1 MCERVWVVDHTR
13 CRYQNFLTP
22 TPVAFRSAVLALARA
37 AAANTAHRSDQGATH
52 RRVAA
57 KFIRFGSS
65 VCVASGMQISSPHP
79 TGTMLVLLNAAAA
92 TTHVRPAEGS
102 PRRLRLCRRRR
113 RHASAR
119 QVAAGSAR
127 HKVLG
132 GHRRPRRHHLRRWRR
147 QHHGVVGRVGRHL
160 AAAAPV
166 GASRL
171 PRASRRAGR
180 HPRRA
185 VGPPHGRGGRQSSP
199 LARATTRSRGGVV
212 RAPPP
217 PSVTRPLPRPTRG
230 ARRPHM
236 PTASPPRRLA
246 WGRPFTRGGGRSLG
260 RAIMAGVSPQWPVV
274 GGPTRPTERATDP
287 PARPAGPRGSLG
299 ESPRQ
304 GAVGLVYY
312 SARTPHFP
320 GRRAMGPSLTN

>member
-1 MCERVWVVDHTR
+1 
-13 CRYQNFLTP
+13 
-22 TPVAFRSAVLALARA
+22 
-37 AAANTAHRSDQGATH
+37 
-52 RRVAA
+52 
-57 KFIRFGSS
+57 
-65 VCVASGMQISSPHP
+65 
-79 TGTMLVLLNAAAA
+79 MLLLNAAAA
-92 TTHVRPAEGS
+92 ARG
-102 PRRLRLCRRRR
+102 RR
-113 RHASAR
+113 RHHPRATCRGLASAPPHLPLPPPPPPPR
-119 QVAAGSAR
+119 GRRPPRVTRSSAATAAAAATTVVGGVASTMASSVASAGAWP
-127 HKVLG
+127 
-132 GHRRPRRHHLRRWRR
+132 RRPRSARRGFRAR
-147 QHHGVVGRVGRHL
+147 YAEPASTRGARSARPT
-160 AAAAPV
+160 AAAA
-166 GASRL
+166 G
-171 PRASRRAGR
+171 RARRWL
-180 HPRRA
+180 
-185 VGPPHGRGGRQSSP
+185 GPPRG
-199 LARATTRSRGGVV
+199 AVV
-212 RAPPP
+212 ALSEPPP